1 MNYLSMKNINYIKF
15 NMENIS
21 CWWGWGDKNGFRHF
35 QLQIYQVFKQFN
47 YKDQPVV
54 LLKHVE
60 RIPLMSKIQDQE
72 PR

>member
-1 MNYLSMKNINYIKF
+1 
-15 NMENIS
+15 MENNS
-21 CWWGWGDKNGFRHF
+21 CWWGWEGGEKNGFRHF

-54 LLKHVE
+54 LLKHVQ

-72 PR
+72 LR